1 MIPNA
6 KTETLL
12 AIIKEKV
19 QPDSVVYTDS
29 FKAYNALHVSDF
41 TIGGLTTPPYLQ
53 KRETTS
59 MELKTSGT
67 RRSVI

>member
-12 AIIKEKV
+12 PIIKEKV
-19 QPDSVVYTDS
+19 QSDSVVNTDS
-29 FKAYNALHVSDF
+29 FKAYNALEVSDF
-41 TIGGLTTPPYLQ
+41 IIDALTTPPYLQ
-53 KRETTS
+53 NRERTL
-59 MELKTSGT
+59 MELKISGT